1 MRKET
6 TKLKE
11 VIIMKEFRYIS
22 QLKVRQACIKY
33 DLFTCGGNDSYN
45 DFLNL

>member
-1 MRKET
+1 
-6 TKLKE
+6 
-11 VIIMKEFRYIS
+11 MKEFRYIS